1 MLPILKNI
9 FIILL
14 IITSIMIQGYFRF
27 ICKRKMP
34 TILVVMLSVVIF
46 WLIVQFGVY
55 LTNEI
60 LQARVDAFDLNH
72 NTFIDGDEVTEEALE
87 ALRQK
92 TSDTGR
98 ALAPFT
104 GAIFGVLYNGLL
116 WFVLALLANIWQV
129 IRERKSKS

>member
-1 MLPILKNI
+1 MLPTLKNI
-9 FIILL
+9 LL
-14 IITSIMIQGYFRF
+14 IFLIIIPIIIQGYFRF
-27 ICKRKMP
+27 VFKGKIP
-34 TILVVMLSVVIF
+34 TILVVIVSVVVF

-60 LQARVDAFDLNH
+60 LQAKVDAFDLNH
-72 NTFIDGDEVTEEALE
+72 NTFIDGDEVTEDALE

-116 WFVLALLANIWQV
+116 WFVLGLLENIWRV
-129 IRERKSKS
+129 IQERKSKS